1 MMSGDLK
8 TSENLF
14 SYGTLQMENVQIS
27 TFGRL
32 LEGHK
37 GKIYG
42 FVKDMVEIKDADVV
56 KTSGK
61 THHPIVRHSSEESD
75 FVEGTMFKITKE
87 ELAHA
92 DKYEVD
98 EYKRIE
104 VELESGEKAWV
115 YIDALSGITKQTA

>member
-1 MMSGDLK
+1 MCLH
-8 TSENLF
+8 
-14 SYGTLQMENVQIS
+14 VQIS

-37 GKIYG
+37 DKIYG
-42 FVKDMVEIKDADVV
+42 FVKGTVEIKDADVV

-61 THHPIVRHSSEESD
+61 THHPIVRHSTDISD
-75 FVEGTMFKITKE
+75 FVEGTTFKITKE

-104 VELESGEKAWV
+104 VELGSGEKAWV
-115 YIDALSGITKQTA
+115 YIDALSDITKQTA

>member
-1 MMSGDLK
+1 MSGDLK

-37 GKIYG
+37 DKIYG
-42 FVKDMVEIKDADVV
+42 FVKDMVEIKDDDVV

-61 THHPIVRHSSEESD
+61 THHPIVRHSNDTND
-75 FVEGTMFKITKE
+75 FVAGTMFKITKE

-98 EYKRIE
+98 EYKRIT
-104 VELESGEKAWV
+104 
-115 YIDALSGITKQTA
+115 Y